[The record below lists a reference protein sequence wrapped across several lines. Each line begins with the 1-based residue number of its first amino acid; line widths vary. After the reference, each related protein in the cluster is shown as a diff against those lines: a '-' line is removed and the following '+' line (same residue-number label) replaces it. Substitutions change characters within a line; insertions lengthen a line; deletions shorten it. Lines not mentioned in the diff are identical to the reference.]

1 MRNKKNHNTIIM
13 KKLILS
19 TFLLLLLAISA
30 NAQLMGEW
38 RAYPYEIIVG
48 AGTNVFLGDL
58 GGGNDVGREHIASVK
73 DIDFKTVRP
82 TFQVGWRFR
91 FAKNFAVKTAFAYAT
106 VNGADS
112 LTSFAPR
119 QYRNLSFKSNILEL
133 STQLEVSLL
142 TEARGG
148 RNAMRNLGPLA
159 NVNLYAFGGVS
170 GFYFNPKAQLS
181 PGSPYIALQPLGT
194 EGQGIGDNPDL
205 YKRISVA
212 FPLGFGM
219 KYYLNSRM
227 TFGLEV
233 GARYTMTDYIDDV
246 SGSYFDNDLIRTT
259 YGDAAAEFAD
269 RRISETGTPATP
281 APSGTPF
288 RGNPDNTDSYAFAM
302 LYYSYTYQAYGSN
315 FKIFKTYRPY
325 LQAQNRRTAAVRRN
339 QDKEAVRK
347 SNRLDI
353 IAGLGTMHYMG
364 DLGGGNGEGA
374 NYLASVKDM
383 DLPLT
388 KPAFQIGA
396 RYRLHPRFSAKLA
409 FSYGVISGS
418 DAETEYMARQARNLS
433 FKSNIVEVAA
443 TMECYLFYKSKG
455 RTNMNYSG
463 VYLFGGVGGYHF
475 NPKAQASDGGWYDLQ
490 PLGTEGQGLNGTDFY
505 KLTQLSIPMGLGI
518 RYAVDLNWSVGLE
531 INNRMLLTDY
541 LDDVSGTYYNL
552 AEIQTAYGDIAAEL
566 SDRRANP
573 GGEGIRG
580 NPEYNDSFFSVN
592 VMLSYS
598 IPMKF

>member
-1 MRNKKNHNTIIM
+1 M

-38 RAYPYEIIVG
+38 KAYPYEIIVG

-106 VNGADS
+106 VKGADS

-142 TEARGG
+142 TEARGSS
-148 RNAMRNLGPLA
+148 NLLQNLRHISKV
-159 NVNLYAFGGVS
+159 NVYAFGGFS

-181 PGSPYIALQPLGT
+181 PDCPYFELQPLGT

-212 FPLGFGM
+212 FPLGIGM

-227 TFGLEV
+227 TIGFEV

-269 RRISETGTPATP
+269 RRVLEKGTPANP
-281 APSGTPF
+281 ASSGTPF
-288 RGNPDNTDSYAFAM
+288 RGNPNNTDSYTFAM
-302 LYYSYTYQAYGSN
+302 IFYSYSYQVYGN
-315 FKIFKTYRPY
+315 KFAFFKTYRPY
-325 LQAQNRRTAAVRRN
+325 LKAQNRRSAVQQR
-339 QDKEAVRK
+339 QDKE
-347 SNRLDI
+347 
-353 IAGLGTMHYMG
+353 
-364 DLGGGNGEGA
+364 
-374 NYLASVKDM
+374 
-383 DLPLT
+383 
-388 KPAFQIGA
+388 
-396 RYRLHPRFSAKLA
+396 
-409 FSYGVISGS
+409 
-418 DAETEYMARQARNLS
+418 
-433 FKSNIVEVAA
+433 
-443 TMECYLFYKSKG
+443 
-455 RTNMNYSG
+455 
-463 VYLFGGVGGYHF
+463 
-475 NPKAQASDGGWYDLQ
+475 
-490 PLGTEGQGLNGTDFY
+490 
-505 KLTQLSIPMGLGI
+505 
-518 RYAVDLNWSVGLE
+518 
-531 INNRMLLTDY
+531 
-541 LDDVSGTYYNL
+541 
-552 AEIQTAYGDIAAEL
+552 
-566 SDRRANP
+566 
-573 GGEGIRG
+573 
-580 NPEYNDSFFSVN
+580 
-592 VMLSYS
+592 
-598 IPMKF
+598 